1 MINIKKNLSLV
12 MIILISLFLI
22 SCHKKIEI
30 KVIHHQ
36 GKYGIAVSE
45 KLTEIKVNNKEIN
58 LYQTTAQ
65 EVKFSYE
72 SYNLDNEFNN
82 TVTINGYPF
91 ALLASNDNQNEFIN
105 NELTLIGLLIKPIV
119 TVEIKSG
126 INGYG
131 GYDNFHL
138 RNIYFKLAILKY
150 GQMNIQKKNI

>member
-1 MINIKKNLSLV
+1 

-45 KLTEIKVNNKEIN
+45 ELTEIKVNNKEIN

-65 EVKFSYE
+65 EVKFLYE
-72 SYNLDNEFNN
+72 SYNLDDEFNN

-105 NELTLIGLLIKPIV
+105 NELTLIGLLIKPI
-119 TVEIKSG
+119 
-126 INGYG
+126 
-131 GYDNFHL
+131 
-138 RNIYFKLAILKY
+138 KL
-150 GQMNIQKKNI
+150 